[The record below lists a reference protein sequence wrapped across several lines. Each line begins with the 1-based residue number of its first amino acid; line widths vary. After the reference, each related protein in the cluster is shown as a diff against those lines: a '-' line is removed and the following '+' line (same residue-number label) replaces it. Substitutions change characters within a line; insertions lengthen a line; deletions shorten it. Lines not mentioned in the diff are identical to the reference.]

1 MTVKIFLFATGL
13 ISFLYFI
20 SPASFSFVDYEDNDV
35 LGIERRNASFNKP
48 TVDTVLLAYCINEAG
63 LPENLNDLYDGY
75 LREERK
81 LDLDKI
87 YYYEILSEDSCE
99 YDLRPSES

>member
-48 TVDTVLLAYCINEAG
+48 TVDTVLLAYCINEEG
-63 LPENLNDLYDGY
+63 LPENLKDLYDGY

-81 LDLDKI
+81 LDLDKLYNYTI
-87 YYYEILSEDSCE
+87 ISDKECKYELGS
-99 YDLRPSES
+99 